1 MGNDRSERCETCGAF
16 RTYQFTL
23 GTSLAVLTPIEQSE
37 KKRLPSFRVQR
48 EKRNVSNQYYE
59 EFTTSSI
66 RDAVTVSLN
75 TDRERNTC
83 NEMEWISY
91 LYT

>member
-1 MGNDRSERCETCGAF
+1 MKLSNGIIVRGNDRSERCETGGAF

-66 RDAVTVSLN
+66 RDASHSFI
-75 TDRERNTC
+75 E
-83 NEMEWISY
+83 Y
-91 LYT
+91 